1 MNNNLLSSIATLPTG
16 YIEYFNVLKSEGI
29 IRTSYKNKRGVYLW
43 TNKING
49 HQYIGSSINLS
60 SRLSDYFTNSY
71 LKYQSNRGS
80 VISLAILKYGL
91 SEFNLQI
98 VVLGPSP
105 NRDSI
110 STISDLILL
119 EQYYLDRYSL
129 IYNLRRIAIG
139 AAPISNSN
147 CNKGNTNPQFDKKGP
162 DAAAWD
168 YKHSPEQKLLWSLTQ
183 STPIFI
189 YDLNILTFNSIIYG
203 YERVAHFLGVHINT
217 ARRVAKSSDV
227 YAKKYVIS
235 LNELTKQKLEA
246 IKTNIKGKSTVRRV
260 IYVYN
265 KDKSILLKSLPSV
278 NIFLK
283 FSKLNGSM
291 VKLLCESDTLF
302 WLDEYF
308 ISYNLIFNADN

>member
-1 MNNNLLSSIATLPTG
+1 MNNYLLTSIATLPTG
-16 YIEYFNVLKSEGI
+16 YIEYLNVLKSEGI

-98 VVLGPSP
+98 FVLGPSP

-110 STISDLILL
+110 STISDFILL

-147 CNKGNTNPQFDKKGP
+147 CNKGNTN
-162 DAAAWD
+162 
-168 YKHSPEQKLLWSLTQ
+168 
-183 STPIFI
+183 
-189 YDLNILTFNSIIYG
+189 
-203 YERVAHFLGVHINT
+203 
-217 ARRVAKSSDV
+217 
-227 YAKKYVIS
+227 
-235 LNELTKQKLEA
+235 
-246 IKTNIKGKSTVRRV
+246 
-260 IYVYN
+260 
-265 KDKSILLKSLPSV
+265 
-278 NIFLK
+278 
-283 FSKLNGSM
+283 
-291 VKLLCESDTLF
+291 
-302 WLDEYF
+302 
-308 ISYNLIFNADN
+308 YNLIKKDLMQQHGIINILLNKNYYGL